1 MWRERSVKSLKSL
14 FSAPQKLCATVTL
27 GMFVFLTID
36 SWILASYKIVLK
48 DGKVI
53 EAKSKPVSM
62 EGYFR
67 FTTVDGNFQTLPV
80 SLIDFSATE
89 AANPSG
95 KSRQPAK
102 RVLTNEDLTSKDKN
116 PNGVESLPLGKPVGS
131 IGKTESDAKDKAR
144 GEAYWKNRAKQIR
157 DQMAAVESEIKKIDE
172 KIKSGKG
179 DGIEIGLGTYNQY
192 MLVGFEDQRR
202 NLQTEKEKLEKQ
214 MTALEDEARKAGAL
228 PGWLR

>member
-1 MWRERSVKSLKSL
+1 MKSA
-14 FSAPQKLCATVTL
+14 FPTPHKLWATISM
-27 GMFVFLTID
+27 GIFVFLTID
-36 SWILASYKIVLK
+36 SWILASYKIILK

-62 EGYFR
+62 EGHFR
-67 FTTVDGNFQTLPV
+67 FSGVDGNFQSLPV
-80 SLIDFSATE
+80 GLIDLRATE
-89 AANPSG
+89 AANQSNRNHP
-95 KSRQPAK
+95 PTH
-102 RVLTNEDLTSKDKN
+102 RVFTNEDLSSKDKN
-116 PNGVESLPLGKPVGS
+116 PNGVESLPLLNQGKPS
-131 IGKTESDAKDKAR
+131 TPIRKTETGSKDKDR
-144 GEAYWKNRAKQIR
+144 GETYWKNRAKQIR
-157 DQMAAVESEIKKIDE
+157 EQMAAIDSEIKKIDE

-214 MTALEDEARKAGAL
+214 MTALEDEARKVGAL